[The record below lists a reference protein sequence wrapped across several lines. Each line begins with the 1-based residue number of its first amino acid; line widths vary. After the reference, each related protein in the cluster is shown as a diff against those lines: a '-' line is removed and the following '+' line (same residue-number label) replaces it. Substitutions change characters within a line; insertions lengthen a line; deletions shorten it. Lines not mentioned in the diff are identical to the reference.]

1 MHVIRVIVFVTAAI
15 SLIVGC
21 HIFVL
26 RTFLRVFPLDNP
38 RFAKLFH
45 TIAIV
50 IAIAAPLSMPF
61 VKLMPNVISKT
72 MFIFAAYWMSFFMNL
87 FVFTFLGSLLVWV
100 IRTSGRS
107 VALKPSFMAVLV
119 LAALVTLV
127 GLWRA
132 AFPKVN
138 YINVKLDKLPPHWQ
152 DKKIIHLSDLHLGH
166 IHGNRFMKYV
176 AEKVAAEDP
185 DLIVVTGDLFDGLGG
200 QFEDYLHTINSLKAA
215 KGVFGVIGNHEVYT
229 RESSI
234 AKVLPKTNIEI
245 LDNEIRDL
253 DGLQLLGVGYPGL
266 RGKAGEDLLAQFR
279 QKLDKSKPTI
289 LLLHLPTSLEIKGK
303 NRAEQQFSTYWYPN
317 TSYETNQSLGV
328 DLQLS
333 GHTHAGQIFPFGH
346 LTTFI
351 YGGFDRGLHVLE
363 DYQIFISSGTGTFG
377 PPIRTAGDSEI
388 VVITLK

>member
-1 MHVIRVIVFVTAAI
+1 MHVIRVIVFVTVAI

-21 HIFVL
+21 HLFVL

-38 RFAKLFH
+38 RLARLLH
-45 TIAIV
+45 TLAIV

-61 VKLMPNVISKT
+61 VKLMPNFLSKT

-87 FVFTFLGSLLVWV
+87 FVITFLASLLVWA
-100 IRTSGRS
+100 IRTSGRA
-107 VALKPSFMAVLV
+107 VPLKPFFIGVLV
-119 LAALVTLV
+119 ISALTTLV

-132 AFPKVN
+132 AFPIVN
-138 YINVKLDKLPPHWQ
+138 YIEVKLDKLPHHWQ
-152 DKKIIHLSDLHLGH
+152 GKKIIHLSDLHLGH

-200 QFEDYLHTINSLKAA
+200 QFEDYLPTINTLKADR
-215 KGVFGVIGNHEVYT
+215 GVFAVIGNHEVYT
-229 RESSI
+229 KESSI

-266 RGKAGEDLLAQFR
+266 RGNKGEALLAEFR
-279 QKLDKSKPTI
+279 QKLDQAKPTI
-289 LLLHLPTSLEIKGK
+289 LLLHLPTSLMIKGK

-317 TSYETNQSLGV
+317 TSYETNQSLGI

-351 YGGFDRGLHVLE
+351 YGGFDRGLHLLE
-363 DYQIFISSGTGTFG
+363 NYQIFISSGTGTFG

-388 VVITLK
+388 VVITLR